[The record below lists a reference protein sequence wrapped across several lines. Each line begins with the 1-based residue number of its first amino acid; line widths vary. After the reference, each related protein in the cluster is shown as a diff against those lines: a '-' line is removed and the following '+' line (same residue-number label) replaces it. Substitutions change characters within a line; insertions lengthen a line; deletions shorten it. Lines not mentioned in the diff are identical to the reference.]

1 MAELTVRH
9 TVLTASLDA
18 DPTVREYVT
27 QQLST
32 DLMKSVRMATCFNG
46 EIIVSMGPIKEIQV
60 KDLCSVRFEQSMS
73 LTPLVR
79 CKDCR
84 YRDPEDKKC
93 DSGALERAGCLF
105 PVDDDYF
112 CADGERK

>member
-9 TVLTASLDA
+9 TVLTSSLDA

-60 KDLCSVRFEQSMS
+60 SDLCSVRFEQSMS

-79 CKDCR
+79 CRDCKH
-84 YRDPEDKKC
+84 YNAGFEC
-93 DSGALERAGCLF
+93 LIEGYGIERPA
-105 PVDDDYF
+105 DYF